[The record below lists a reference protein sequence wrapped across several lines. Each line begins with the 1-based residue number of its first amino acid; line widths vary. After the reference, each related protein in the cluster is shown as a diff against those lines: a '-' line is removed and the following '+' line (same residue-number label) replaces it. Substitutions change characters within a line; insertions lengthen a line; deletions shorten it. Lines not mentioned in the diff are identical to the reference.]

1 MWQSNPLAQ
10 GGEEWS
16 EKTPE
21 PLPSPHGSPVS
32 SPLQDIE
39 DTDGQIAECKDQQN
53 HH

>member
-16 EKTPE
+16 EQTPE